1 METEGFPFQHKI
13 CVDGHIKEL
22 SLTIGQ
28 LRIMCSFVIVGEEKE
43 YNLSQYKDN
52 MLTL

>member
-1 METEGFPFQHKI
+1 METEVFPFQRKM

-28 LRIMCSFVIVGEEKE
+28 LRIMCSFAIVGKE
-43 YNLSQYKDN
+43 LKYDPIQL
-52 MLTL
+52 